1 MERHHYTIPCGLL
14 LAALGLFIRYLIG
27 RRRFNRRGVGGLQQF
42 PTYGRF
48 IFTVTV
54 ERIIHFIGTLCLLA
68 GLFLLA
74 LAGFNH
80 LKF

>member
-1 MERHHYTIPCGLL
+1 MKTTLITGLL
-14 LAALGLFIRYLIG
+14 LTAIGLFIRYHIG
-27 RRRFNRRGVGGLQQF
+27 RRRFNRRGIGGLQQF

-48 IFTVTV
+48 ILTVTI

-74 LAGFNH
+74 LTGFNH